1 MVLTDAL
8 IKAQKVA
15 TFKRSLAI
23 VIGINEYQNKIPK
36 LKTARRDAE
45 VLAEILEKEHQYDE
59 VVLITDETEFK
70 PTLQNLLIL
79 LEERLPKEIK
89 PTNDDRLLFYFAGHG
104 IARDSDKGPAGCLV
118 PQDADVEKSENL
130 LPMQKLHE
138 CLTALS
144 CRHLLVIL
152 DCCFAGTFR
161 WSSTRLATVIPR
173 VVHKEH
179 YDRFIKSP
187 AWQAI
192 TSAAHNQ
199 EALDILC
206 DNRGGANHS
215 PFAEGL
221 FKALRGEGDLIPA
234 GKKGQPPGDGVITAA
249 ELYLY
254 LRDHVELS
262 SQERQTPGIW
272 TLSKHDQGEFIFLV
286 PGADLKLK
294 PAPKL
299 NENNNPYRGLSAF
312 EEEHSQFFFGRQEL
326 IEELYQRIAHT
337 DETYSQLTVVL
348 GTSGSGK
355 SSLVKAGVIP
365 CLRQKYSQYWCILK
379 PMRPGESPF
388 TALARTIL
396 PITNVPVTNQLE
408 NLDFISEILQ
418 EKLKRLDQ
426 EIYDTFDGAEEG
438 TDKRIRLEQEEN
450 KFKEIADSWNYG
462 TPDKRL
468 LLVVEQFE
476 ELNNLCRTDDER
488 ERLKQA
494 FLDSINPLSERLQSD
509 SKQFIEIIAAWSQQ
523 HLGVKLLLVIDQF
536 EELITLSRNT
546 QDDKQNSKPN
556 ESQQFLKLLEE
567 TLAATLPQLSIIVT
581 LRSDFEPRFLNS
593 EALKSHWTQ
602 ARFPV
607 RAMRSDELRQAIERP
622 ATEMA
627 LYFEPSN
634 LVDKLIDEVG
644 QMPGALPL
652 LSFTLSELY
661 LKLAEKWRLQETSD
675 RALVLDADFDKE
687 GGVAGSLTRRANQ
700 EYDGLPDD
708 AHRATMRRVM
718 LRMVTTEGGE
728 SARRRVPLSELK
740 YADKQDPKKL
750 DEEENKRVELILE
763 RLNHARLIVS
773 GQETGEPY
781 VEPAHDFLVR
791 SWDKLQKWQQ
801 EEQEDLPL
809 QRRLTPV
816 ALEWK
821 SKEQSSSWLGKTE
834 PFWDWC
840 NNRIDSVIY
849 LWNEINKKDTQ
860 ERRRERKGQFL
871 WNGNPYLDVL
881 KKRLKSY
888 DYWFNQVEV
897 EFVQQSVWKRRS
909 NINWRW
915 GIAIGVILGLSRLTW
930 WALSE
935 QRKAVI
941 NQISSSRQA
950 SEALFLSNEELDALI
965 SSAQA
970 GKNFSYPL
978 LQAVPPNPQLR
989 EQVVQTLR
997 KVFYGMR
1004 ERNRWEPMQG
1014 MEVRGMFSHPNGKLL
1029 IATKSNN
1036 GTFQLWDIKRK
1047 EQPVLQLTGHKF
1059 QGNDSADNVF
1069 FSPDSSKIATTD
1081 SQGIVRLW
1089 DWNGNR
1095 LGSDFQAGYR
1105 IEKLSFSPNGQSF
1118 VTKGYGN
1125 KDDRANLRET
1135 VRWWNLQGR
1144 NGAPATNIA
1153 DFGFKSDGSLISA
1166 YQKDNSIIL
1175 SGLSSQPIP
1184 HTQASSE
1191 EIRISL
1197 SPDGNY
1203 IALTEIYGSGFS
1215 TKMWKWDGIKLEE
1228 AGISGIDKDYIN
1240 EAQIAS
1246 FSSDGKLV
1254 ALAQNNT
1261 VRIYNLSVSPDR
1273 ALTHFN
1279 EINLPFGTIQNMI
1292 FSQDGKYLT
1301 TLSENGIVRLW
1312 DVNALQPDE
1321 SKQYQFLQDGI
1332 QNISFAPD
1340 RKTVA
1345 TVGNDGT
1352 TIRMFDPS
1360 GNQLSAFLVNSS
1372 KVKSI
1377 SLSPNGKIIA
1387 TGSDDGTV
1395 SLLSSDG
1402 KVLDKKNAHLKN
1414 VISVVFSPDGQHLAT
1429 LGSDGKDANS
1439 VDSYIAKLWKLNSD
1453 KLEFEKQS
1461 SLAIDSSFTVHGI
1474 KFQQNSEPKVVTED
1488 ASTGATNATVSEWSM
1503 SGEIQN
1509 ILLGKLKPEPSHSMA
1524 ISPDGSILASV
1535 STVSKN
1541 IIRLWDLQSGKL
1553 LTEFQG
1559 NECNT
1564 QADKCITSISFSP
1577 DSSTLAVIG
1586 SDGSAKLWQ
1595 LGSFDDLFAK
1605 GCDRMRDYLA
1615 TLDEKNSDRHLCDG
1629 IGKPQP

>member
-1 MVLTDAL
+1 MVLTNTL

-23 VIGINEYQNKIPK
+23 VIGINEYQNRIPK

-89 PTNDDRLLFYFAGHG
+89 PTKDDRLLFYFAGHG

-130 LPMQKLHE
+130 LLMQKLHE

-199 EALDILC
+199 EALDVLC

-221 FKALRGEGDLIPA
+221 FKALRGEGDVIPA

-262 SQERQTPGIW
+262 SQERQTPGLW
-272 TLSKHDQGEFIFLV
+272 TLSKHDRGEFIFLV

-326 IEELYQRIAHT
+326 IEELYRRIAHV
-337 DETYSQLTVVL
+337 DENYSQLTVVL

-355 SSLVKAGVIP
+355 SSLVKAGLIP
-365 CLRQKYSQYWCILK
+365 CLRQKYSQEWCILK

-388 TALARTIL
+388 SALARTIL
-396 PITNVPVTNQLE
+396 PITSVPVINLLE

-426 EIYDTFDGAEEG
+426 EIYDTFDGAEAR

-450 KFKEIADSWNYG
+450 KFNQIADTWNSR

-494 FLDSINPLSERLQSD
+494 FLDCINPLSERLQTD

-523 HLGVKLLLVIDQF
+523 HVGVRLLLMIDQF

-546 QDDKQNSKPN
+546 QEDKQNSKPN

-567 TLAATLPQLSIIVT
+567 TLAATLPQLCIIVT
-581 LRSDFEPRFLNS
+581 LRSDFEPRFLSS

-675 RALVLDADFDKE
+675 RALILDADFDKE

-700 EYDGLPDD
+700 EYDGLPND
-708 AHRATMRRVM
+708 AHRATMQRVM

-728 SARRRVPLSELK
+728 SARRRVPLSELV
-740 YADKQDPKKL
+740 YADKQDPNKL
-750 DEEENKRVELILE
+750 DEEENQRVELVLE

-809 QRRLTPV
+809 QRRLTPA

-821 SKEQSSSWLGKTE
+821 TKEQSSSLLGKTE
-834 PFWDWC
+834 PVLSLVDKKL
-840 NNRIDSVIY
+840 DSVEDW
-849 LWNEINKKDTQ
+849 LNHQSQKNAQ
-860 ERRRERKGQFL
+860 EHRRERKGQFL

-888 DYWFNQVEV
+888 DYWFNQVET
-897 EFVQQSVWKRRS
+897 EFVQRSVWQRRR
-909 NINWRW
+909 NTNLRW
-915 GIAIGVILGLSRLTW
+915 GIAIGVILLSSGLTI
-930 WALSE
+930 WALRELRNSL
-935 QRKAVI
+935 I
-941 NQISSSRQA
+941 GQISTARESSETRLRTNQ
-950 SEALFLSNEELDALI
+950 LTLNALI
-965 SSAQA
+965 NSLQA
-970 GKNFSYPL
+970 GKSRKHWLLWGPLQPNKL
-978 LQAVPPNPQLR
+978 LQNQVLETLQHAVYS
-989 EQVVQTLR
+989 V
-997 KVFYGMR
+997 K
-1004 ERNRWEPMQG
+1004 ERNYWQLPKGKVLDVFLGQDNQLFVAIKKGDETACVWDSETKTCSPLSGNLVEGAKFSPDGRMLSIFGKDRTVRLWNLESKQIVNELAQLEGSFKNISFSPDGKQLAIKAAKKEDGSDNISYLWDLEQNRVEPLPENNISISFNADGHLLMATLKQMNESQTHVELLNLSSGKVSYISPEFDQIDRIDFSLDGKQLIITGGHDAVSSEWWRWNLENNNWEKAIEDPYLNEADQSS
-1014 MEVRGMFSHPNGKLL
+1014 FSSNGKLL
-1029 IATKSNN
+1029 IT
-1036 GTFQLWDIKRK
+1036 
-1047 EQPVLQLTGHKF
+1047 TGH
-1059 QGNDSADNVF
+1059 V
-1069 FSPDSSKIATTD
+1069 
-1081 SQGIVRLW
+1081 VRLYSS
-1089 DWNGNR
+1089 N
-1095 LGSDFQAGYR
+1095 
-1105 IEKLSFSPNGQSF
+1105 P
-1118 VTKGYGN
+1118 
-1125 KDDRANLRET
+1125 
-1135 VRWWNLQGR
+1135 
-1144 NGAPATNIA
+1144 
-1153 DFGFKSDGSLISA
+1153 
-1166 YQKDNSIIL
+1166 
-1175 SGLSSQPIP
+1175 LSS
-1184 HTQASSE
+1184 
-1191 EIRISL
+1191 
-1197 SPDGNY
+1197 
-1203 IALTEIYGSGFS
+1203 
-1215 TKMWKWDGIKLEE
+1215 
-1228 AGISGIDKDYIN
+1228 
-1240 EAQIAS
+1240 
-1246 FSSDGKLV
+1246 SD
-1254 ALAQNNT
+1254 
-1261 VRIYNLSVSPDR
+1261 LSV
-1273 ALTHFN
+1273 LGEF
-1279 EINLPFGTIQNMI
+1279 NLPQGAVENMI
-1292 FSQDGKYLT
+1292 FSADGKHFVT
-1301 TLSENGIVRLW
+1301 QEDDGVVHLW
-1312 DVNALQPDE
+1312 DVEQLQPE
-1321 SKQYQFLQDGI
+1321 TEHQF
-1332 QNISFAPD
+1332 S
-1340 RKTVA
+1340 
-1345 TVGNDGT
+1345 
-1352 TIRMFDPS
+1352 
-1360 GNQLSAFLVNSS
+1360 LVEIE
-1372 KVKSI
+1372 KVKIESI
-1377 SLSPNGKIIA
+1377 N
-1387 TGSDDGTV
+1387 
-1395 SLLSSDG
+1395 
-1402 KVLDKKNAHLKN
+1402 
-1414 VISVVFSPDGQHLAT
+1414 FSPDGQQLVTGGKDGFVRFWDLNGNELNKFQAYPNNAVKIISWAQNGQKIATMSDQITEKSQADTVVKVWKLSGQQSDEFSIKLGNIIDSINDINFQKNGSFRIISSANEGRVVWLDSSGLAT
-1429 LGSDGKDANS
+1429 TLNTKRKETYNS
-1439 VDSYIAKLWKLNSD
+1439 KSIN
-1453 KLEFEKQS
+1453 F
-1461 SLAIDSSFTVHGI
+1461 
-1474 KFQQNSEPKVVTED
+1474 
-1488 ASTGATNATVSEWSM
+1488 NA
-1503 SGEIQN
+1503 
-1509 ILLGKLKPEPSHSMA
+1509 
-1524 ISPDGSILASV
+1524 DGSLFATTSFHNG
-1535 STVSKN
+1535 TVT
-1541 IIRLWDLQSGKL
+1541 LWDLQGRQLMK
-1553 LTEFQG
+1553 FQG
-1559 NECNT
+1559 YKGEIKNVGFS
-1564 QADKCITSISFSP
+1564 ADGSK
-1577 DSSTLAVIG
+1577 LAVVG
-1586 SDGSAKLWQ
+1586 EDGKVKLWQ
-1595 LGSFDDLFAK
+1595 LGGLDELLQR
-1605 GCDRMRDYLA
+1605 GCERARDYLA
-1615 TLDEKNSDRHLCDG
+1615 TLDEKNSDRHLCDN
-1629 IGKPQP
+1629 IPR